1 MKNLMKDR
9 MYPVTLNGLESAMR
23 QLSK

>member
-1 MKNLMKDR
+1 MKGLMKDR
-9 MYPVTLNGLESAMR
+9 MYPVTLNGLENAMR